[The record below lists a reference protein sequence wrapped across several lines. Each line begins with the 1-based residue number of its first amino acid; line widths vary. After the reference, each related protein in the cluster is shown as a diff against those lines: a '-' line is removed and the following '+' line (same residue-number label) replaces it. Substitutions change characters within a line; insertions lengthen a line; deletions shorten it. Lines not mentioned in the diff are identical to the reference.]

1 MNHHGPQ
8 RPRRLRRGPLLR
20 NAVADVQLR
29 LDNLIYPLF
38 VTAAKTAKPVS
49 SMPGVSQLPVDDA
62 LQLIR
67 KLSQQ
72 GLTQFILFGV
82 TPDHHKDPLGSYA
95 SAPDSPVNLTLK
107 KVRDA
112 GLPVVMIADTC
123 FCEYTSHGHCG
134 VLHERDPLT
143 TVDNDAT
150 LAHLA
155 QAAVAQANAGADIV
169 APSGMMDH
177 QVAAIR
183 AGLDASGHENTA
195 ILAYSVKF
203 ASSFYGPFR
212 EAGGGGMKFGDRKGY
227 QMDYRRSREWRTE
240 LDADIAQGADL
251 VMVKPAAAYTDIIRQ
266 VRDHTAL
273 PVAAYHVSGEYAM
286 LHAAAQNG
294 WIDLKAS
301 ALETTFAIKRAGADL
316 ILTYFAPQLIDWLK

>member
-1 MNHHGPQ
+1 MNSPH

-20 NAVADVQLR
+20 NAVADVHVR

-38 VTAAKTAKPVS
+38 ITAEAHANPIS
-49 SMPGVSQLPVDDA
+49 SMPGISQLPVDDA
-62 LQLIR
+62 VATIR
-67 KLSQQ
+67 QLSQQ

-82 TPDHHKDPLGSYA
+82 TPDHKKDPQGSYA

-134 VLHERDPLT
+134 VLHANDPHA
-143 TVDNDAT
+143 TVHNDAT
-150 LAHLA
+150 LTNLA
-155 QAAVAQANAGADIV
+155 AAAVAQAAAGADVI
-169 APSGMMDH
+169 APSGMMDN

-183 AGLDASGHENTA
+183 AGLDSHGYDNTA

-203 ASSFYGPFR
+203 ASAFYGPFR

-240 LDADIAQGADL
+240 LDADIAQGADM

-273 PVAAYHVSGEYAM
+273 PVAAYHVSGEFAM
-286 LHAAAQNG
+286 IHAAAQNG
-294 WIDLKAS
+294 WLDLKAT
-301 ALETTFAIKRAGADL
+301 ALETTYAIKRAGADL